1 MTVILNNWYLILRGL
16 LITLEIAGV
25 TLLASTVIGFIF
37 GILATTRFALVRYTV
52 RALVEFL
59 RAVPLIV
66 NMFFFFFA
74 APLLGLPLSP
84 FAASVVGLSLWGGA
98 NGAEIVRGG
107 LLGVPPHQAKSA
119 RALGM
124 REWEIYGFI
133 LLPQAMKSIIPS
145 FVGLLTLLV
154 QSTTMGALVGLPEF
168 LQISRQIVER
178 TLVLKGYDPAF
189 QIYAFVLVVYFI
201 LCSGLTW
208 LGRWLERR
216 LKAGRGGKTQST
228 KPAPEPGAVA

>member
-1 MTVILNNWYLILRGL
+1 MMLIANNWYLFARGL
-16 LITLEIAGV
+16 LNTLEIAAL
-25 TLLASTVIGFIF
+25 TLLASTVFGFIL
-37 GILATTRFALVRYTV
+37 GTIATTRFSLVRYAV
-52 RALVEFL
+52 RGLVEFL

-74 APLLGLPLSP
+74 APMLGLPLSP
-84 FAASVVGLSLWGGA
+84 FAASVVGLSLWGAA

-107 LLGVPPHQAKSA
+107 LSGVPVHQAKSA

-124 REWEIYGFI
+124 REWEIYVFI
-133 LLPQAMKSIIPS
+133 LLPQAMKSIVPA

-154 QSTTMGALVGLPEF
+154 QSTTMGALVGVPEF

-178 TLVLKGYDPAF
+178 TLVMRGYDPAF
-189 QIYAFVLVVYFI
+189 LIYTFVLIVYFI

-216 LKAGRGGKTQST
+216 LDSGTRP
-228 KPAPEPGAVA
+228 KPGPVG